1 MHQPKIS
8 VVTPSYNQGRFIRR
22 TLESVLE
29 RQDYDNV
36 EHLVIDGLS
45 SDGTTDILME
55 YKNRYPDKL
64 FFVSERD
71 TGGTSAINKGFRK
84 STGDIVGWIASDD
97 YYEDDIF
104 GYVVGY
110 FEKNAGVDMIYGG
123 CNEVNESGGYI
134 RRFEDNYGF
143 KRCRIR
149 DYEVFNY
156 NTLLNVYSGL
166 IPQQAVFL
174 RREIFEKVGYL
185 DESYEYAMDYE
196 YWLRIGQKCHIERV
210 NKTLADFRRHR
221 AAKTNVNNIIGLVG
235 EPLRARK
242 KYGGKYVA
250 PMHFYIGWVLFK
262 VILKMSLIKIHVLDG
277 DKWMRK
283 Y

>member
-1 MHQPKIS
+1 
-8 VVTPSYNQGRFIRR
+8 
-22 TLESVLE
+22 
-29 RQDYDNV
+29 
-36 EHLVIDGLS
+36 
-45 SDGTTDILME
+45 
-55 YKNRYPDKL
+55 
-64 FFVSERD
+64 
-71 TGGTSAINKGFRK
+71 
-84 STGDIVGWIASDD
+84 
-97 YYEDDIF
+97 
-104 GYVVGY
+104 
-110 FEKNAGVDMIYGG
+110 
-123 CNEVNESGGYI
+123 VNESGGYI

-242 KYGGKYVA
+242 KYGGK
-250 PMHFYIGWVLFK
+250 
-262 VILKMSLIKIHVLDG
+262 
-277 DKWMRK
+277 
-283 Y
+283 